1 MRVSK
6 NIPVLRFKEFNGEWI
21 NRKLGELI
29 LKLDS
34 GISVN
39 SIDEPVDRI
48 DQSGILKT
56 SCISSG
62 KFYPEQNK
70 KIISEDIVRAKLNPV
85 KGSILI
91 SRMNTPQLVG
101 HSGLIEKDY
110 PNLFVPDRL
119 WMIIIDEKNVN
130 SKLLSIILSSEK
142 TMGMISNIATGT
154 SGSMKNISKPNF
166 LNLEIHF
173 PSLPEQQKIASFLSA
188 VDEKIQQ
195 LTRKK
200 ELLEQYK
207 KGVMQQLFSSSEL
220 GFVGLEDDRI
230 SEEGLGDDRIDA
242 DDKNNPTILKSKK
255 SKFRQLR
262 FKDENG
268 KAYPKWEEK
277 RLGEVCES
285 IKSGRDKAS
294 EEGSFPLYGST
305 GKIGNSNEYSHDGN
319 YILIARVGANAGTI
333 NLIDG
338 KFAVS
343 DNTLVVSCY
352 DKKSI
357 KYVFYYLN
365 FFNLNKLIF
374 GSGQP
379 LITGGQLKDLQLPFP
394 SKEEQQKISN
404 FLSAIDAKIETVATQ
419 IEKTQT
425 FKKGLLQQMFV

>member
-1 MRVSK
+1 MRKSK
-6 NIPVLRFKEFNGEWI
+6 NIPVLRFKEFDGEWT

-34 GISVN
+34 GVSVN
-39 SIDEPVDRI
+39 SIDEPAESI
-48 DQSGILKT
+48 DQFGILKT

-70 KIISEDIVRAKLNPV
+70 KIIEEDLDRAKLNPV

-119 WMIIIDEKNVN
+119 WMTIIDTKKTNP
-130 SKLLSIILSSEK
+130 KLLSVILSSEK

-173 PSLPEQQKIASFLSA
+173 PTLPEQQKIATFLSA
-188 VDEKIQQ
+188 IDEKIQQ

-207 KGVMQQLFSSSEL
+207 KGVMQQLFS
-220 GFVGLEDDRI
+220 G
-230 SEEGLGDDRIDA
+230 
-242 DDKNNPTILKSKK
+242 K
-255 SKFRQLR
+255 LR

-277 RLGEVCES
+277 RLGDVGD
-285 IKSGRDKAS
+285 IVSGLTYSPVDVHEDGVLVLRS
-294 EEGSFPLYGST
+294 
-305 GKIGNSNEYSHDGN
+305 SNVQDRRLTFDDNVYVKVDVGDFNPVKEND
-319 YILIARVGANAGTI
+319 ILICVRNGSKNLIGKNALVNKENAGLAFGAFMTVYRSDFNSYLFHYFDTDSYKDEVHKNLGATI
-333 NLIDG
+333 NSINGSDLK
-338 KFAVS
+338 KF
-343 DNTLVVSCY
+343 
-352 DKKSI
+352 KI
-357 KYVFYYLN
+357 
-365 FFNLNKLIF
+365 
-374 GSGQP
+374 
-379 LITGGQLKDLQLPFP
+379 PFP
-394 SKEEQQKISN
+394 CKTEQQKIAS
-404 FLSAIDAKIETVATQ
+404 FLTRLDTKIESVAAQ
-419 IEKTQT
+419 IAQSQT